1 MTTPAA
7 LSPQEIADLI
17 GMSRRQVYRWI
28 KREELPTRQIDG
40 QHRITESMLAGKVG
54 EEMAREVFQ
63 RAGER
68 RSGEEDG

>member
-7 LSPQEIADLI
+7 LSPQEVAELI

-40 QHRITESMLAGKVG
+40 QHRITESMLAEKVG
-54 EEMAREVFQ
+54 EELAQEVFR
-63 RAGER
+63 RAGEE
-68 RSGEEDG
+68 RSGA